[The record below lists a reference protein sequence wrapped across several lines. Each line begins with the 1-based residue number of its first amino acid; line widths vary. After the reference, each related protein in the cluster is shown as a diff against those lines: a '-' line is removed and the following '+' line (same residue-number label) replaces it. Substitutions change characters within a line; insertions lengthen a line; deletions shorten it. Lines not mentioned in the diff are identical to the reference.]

1 MITPP
6 MIWLLSCGCL
16 GPVAAVPRLFLC
28 AGSGSHAVRFP
39 LAGFL
44 FTFPLLAFDGCLH
57 SRTIGLAASL

>member
-28 AGSGSHAVRFP
+28 VGPGSHAVCFP
-39 LAGFL
+39 LAGFP
-44 FTFPLLAFDGCLH
+44 FAIPLLAFDGRLR
-57 SRTIGLAASL
+57 SRTIELAASL